1 MRTIYRP
8 AFVVAALCVCF
19 ALAAPVE
26 AGPLMRL
33 FGIGNCGGRSAGGCG
48 SRSASSCN
56 SATGN
61 CNSASAI
68 CKDGVCEVPT
78 AKIPVQVSPQLM
90 SATAGVIIRQP
101 VPMLQIQQQSSD
113 CGAACA
119 GRRRR

>member
-19 ALAAPVE
+19 AMAAPVE

-33 FGIGNCGGRSAGGCG
+33 FGIGNCGGRGAGGCG

-56 SATGN
+56 SAAGN
-61 CNSASAI
+61 CGQASTA
-68 CKDGVCEVPT
+68 CRDGVCEVPT
-78 AKIPVQVSPQLM
+78 ARIPVQVSPQLM
-90 SATAGVIIRQP
+90 SATAGVITRQAP
-101 VPMLQIQQQSSD
+101 PTLQTQQQFSD
-113 CGAACA
+113 CGASCA